1 MEAMKKAFQYRL
13 YPTGNQTEALSYQ
26 LGEACRLYN
35 ASLQER
41 RDAYAYA
48 GISLNYYD
56 QANQLKDIRAEGGCD
71 LANFSCSQDVLRRVD
86 KTFQA
91 FFGRVQRGE
100 VPGYPRFKSRF
111 RYDSLTFPSYGDGV
125 RLRDNG
131 KLYVQGVGEIKV
143 KLHRPVEGRIK
154 TVTVKRDAGR
164 WYVCFSVEVVP
175 VAETALL
182 RDIGIDL
189 GLTSFAVL
197 SDGTIIDNPR
207 PYRRAQAKLRV
218 AQRRVAR
225 RKRGSKSRRKAVE
238 TLQRA
243 HAHVRNTR
251 RDFHHQ
257 TARSLVDR
265 YSVIFVEDLNIR
277 GMARGMLAK
286 SVSDAGWAQFLQ
298 ILRDKA
304 AEAGRVVLGVNPSGT
319 SQTCTCGAP
328 VPKTLSQ
335 RWHEC
340 LECGLSLA
348 RDHVSALLVQ
358 GLGRRL
364 AGLT

>member
-1 MEAMKKAFQYRL
+1 M
-13 YPTGNQTEALSYQ
+13 
-26 LGEACRLYN
+26 
-35 ASLQER
+35 
-41 RDAYAYA
+41 
-48 GISLNYYD
+48 
-56 QANQLKDIRAEGGCD
+56 
-71 LANFSCSQDVLRRVD
+71 DVLRRVD

-111 RYDSLTFPSYGDGV
+111 RYDSITFPSYGDGV

-143 KLHRPVEGRIK
+143 KLHRPVAGRIK

-164 WYVCFSVEVVP
+164 WYVCFSVEMIPSPDAVLY
-175 VAETALL
+175 E
-182 RDIGIDL
+182 DIGMDL

-197 SDGTIIDNPR
+197 SDGTVIDNPR
-207 PYRRAQAKLRV
+207 CYRRAQAKLRL

-225 RKRGSKSRRKAVE
+225 RKRGSKGRGRAIA
-238 TLQRA
+238 TLQRV
-243 HAHVRNTR
+243 HAHVRHTR

-257 TARSLVDR
+257 TARWLVDR
-265 YSVIFVEDLNIR
+265 YSVIFVENLNIK
-277 GMARGMLAK
+277 GLARGMLARP
-286 SVSDAGWAQFLQ
+286 VSDAAWGGFLQ

-304 AEAGRVVLGVNPSGT
+304 EEAGRVVLGVNPSGT

-328 VPKTLSQ
+328 APKTLSQ

-340 LECGLSLA
+340 LDCGLSLA
-348 RDHVSALLVQ
+348 RDHVSALLVL
-358 GLGRRL
+358 GLGRSL
-364 AGLT
+364 VSLT

>member
-1 MEAMKKAFQYRL
+1 MRKTFKYRL
-13 YPTGNQTEALSYQ
+13 YPTGNQVQALDHQ

-35 ASLQER
+35 GALQER
-41 RDAYAYA
+41 RDAYQYA
-48 GISLNYYD
+48 GISLSYYE
-56 QANQLKDIRAEGGCD
+56 QANQLKDIRAEDGCD

-86 KTFQA
+86 KAFQA
-91 FFGRVQRGE
+91 FFRRIERGE
-100 VPGYPRFKSRF
+100 TPGYPRFKPRS
-111 RYDSLTFPSYGDGV
+111 RYDSMTFPSYGDGA

-143 KLHRPVEGRIK
+143 KLHRPVAGRIK
-154 TVTVKRDAGR
+154 TVTLKREAGR

-175 VAETALL
+175 APDTVLYE
-182 RDIGIDL
+182 DIGIDL
-189 GLTSFAVL
+189 GLSSFAVL
-197 SDGTIIDNPR
+197 SDGTVIDNPR
-207 PYRRAQAKLRV
+207 WYRRAQAKLRI

-225 RKRGSKSRRKAVE
+225 RKRGSKGRRKAVQ

-243 HAHVRNTR
+243 HAHIRNTR

-257 TARSLVDR
+257 TARWLVER
-265 YSVIFVEDLNIR
+265 YSVIFVEDLNIKSL
-277 GMARGMLAK
+277 ARGMLAK

-298 ILRDKA
+298 ILTCKA
-304 AEAGRVVLGVNPSGT
+304 AEAGSMVFGVNPSGT

-340 LECGLSLA
+340 LACGLSLA
-348 RDHVSALLVQ
+348 RDHVSALLVLR
-358 GLGRRL
+358 LGRSL
-364 AGLT
+364 VSLT